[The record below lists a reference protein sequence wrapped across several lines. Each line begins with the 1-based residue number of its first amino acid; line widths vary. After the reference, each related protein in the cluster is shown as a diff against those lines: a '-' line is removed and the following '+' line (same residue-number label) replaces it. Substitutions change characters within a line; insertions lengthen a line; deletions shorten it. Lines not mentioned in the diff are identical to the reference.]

1 MYPNLRAEIARQ
13 GLNLSDVAEKMGM
26 TLSNL
31 SKKLKGEITLTF
43 SEAKR
48 LKKIVK
54 TDLPLE
60 ILFEEA
66 VE

>member
-13 GLNLSDVAEKMGM
+13 GFSLSDVAEKMGM

-31 SKKLKGEITLTF
+31 SKKLKGEITLSF
-43 SEAKR
+43 YEAKR
-48 LKKIVK
+48 LKEIVK

-60 ILFEEA
+60 VLFEEA
-66 VE
+66 E